1 MSLKKFFPAIL
12 ANISA
17 ALSEILLMASAAWL
31 IATAAL
37 QPPLSSLSIGITL
50 VRTAGISRAA
60 LRYVDR
66 FISHKIIFKIL
77 DDLRGKIFLQAAK
90 IFPLKSGRSYEGE
103 ILHAMTISADLLKDF
118 LPRVVLPLSTSALVT
133 ILLTFFLRELLL
145 PLIFLANILLATQID
160 IKSADDSDYRE
171 KLLDFSDGRDELKIF
186 GTKPAIKSLNAVS
199 KSFGEEN
206 FRLTARQINFDTTF
220 KVMNAAG
227 FFFILLKVSAVADT
241 ITLTVWSLIFL
252 ATLEIFAQIPPAIRI
267 WRKIRRLK
275 DYKIK
280 SLPPAQIL
288 HTDKAVEIKN
298 MSFGYGGEKIF
309 DDFNLTI
316 EHGEKITIV
325 GESGAGKTTLLY
337 LLMKLFEPDS
347 GTIAIN
353 GKISSSTF
361 TNYIFS
367 ASIRENFK
375 ILHENITDEEI
386 LTALKTC
393 ELENFDIDSTIGE
406 DGANLS
412 GGERNRLQIALA
424 LAKDAEILILDEPT
438 AGLDKICAEKLIK
451 NLIALK
457 NRTLIIITHD
467 SNYFSEMERIELE
480 N

>member
-275 DYKIK
+275 DYTIK

-316 EHGEKITIV
+316 ERGEKITIV

-424 LAKDAEILILDEPT
+424 LAKDAEIFILDEPT
-438 AGLDKICAEKLIK
+438 AGIDKARAEKLVG
-451 NLIALK
+451 N
-457 NRTLIIITHD
+457 
-467 SNYFSEMERIELE
+467 F
-480 N
+480 

>member
-275 DYKIK
+275 DYTIK

-316 EHGEKITIV
+316 ERGEKITIV